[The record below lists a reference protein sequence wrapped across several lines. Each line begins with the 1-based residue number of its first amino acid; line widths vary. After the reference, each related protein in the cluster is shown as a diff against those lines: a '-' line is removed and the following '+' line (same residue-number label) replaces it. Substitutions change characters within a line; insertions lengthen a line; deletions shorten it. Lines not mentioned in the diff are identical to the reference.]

1 MLDMCSTKLKLD
13 TRSSNAEIYV
23 QGILF
28 GFKKQNKKHRTKQ
41 KQTQKQ
47 KTKQNENTKRNE
59 TKINK

>member
-28 GFKKQNKKHRTKQ
+28 GFKKQNKK
-41 KQTQKQ
+41 TQN
-47 KTKQNENTKRNE
+47 KTKTNTKTKNKTKRKHKTKRN
-59 TKINK
+59 KNK